1 MQGLLKIHTEQLN
14 EEKREEI
21 NLTLPPDF
29 LDVKE
34 DDLYFPHPI
43 HVKGETYVITD
54 HLVLLL
60 TVKTQVQMPCSIC
73 NKKISVPLETQDI
86 SHTLPLAEM
95 ESTIFDYTDLLRE
108 EIILLIPLFAE
119 CENGKC
125 PERDQ
130 IAKFMKKK
138 AADPAAD
145 PTQNFPFAD
154 L

>member
-1 MQGLLKIHTEQLN
+1 MQSLLTIHTDQLD
-14 EEKREEI
+14 EGKREEI
-21 NLTLPPDF
+21 DLTLPPDF

-34 DDLYFPHPI
+34 DDLSFPHPI
-43 HVKGETYVITD
+43 RVKGETYVITD

-60 TVKTQVQMPCSIC
+60 SVETKAQMPCTIC
-73 NKKISVPLETQDI
+73 NKKISVPIKTQDI

-108 EIILLIPLFAE
+108 EIILLIPQFAE

-125 PERDQ
+125 PERAQ
-130 IAKFMKKK
+130 IAPFMKKK
-138 AADPAAD
+138 GAD